1 MKKKFYARRPGEK
14 KEREMRLNIKMVIK
28 NEEKKERRTGKRE
41 GEEMARSTFSACLK
55 EWIGGSRC

>member
-1 MKKKFYARRPGEK
+1 MPGDLRGK
-14 KEREMRLNIKMVIK
+14 KEREMRLKIKMVIK

-55 EWIGGSRC
+55 DWIGGSRC